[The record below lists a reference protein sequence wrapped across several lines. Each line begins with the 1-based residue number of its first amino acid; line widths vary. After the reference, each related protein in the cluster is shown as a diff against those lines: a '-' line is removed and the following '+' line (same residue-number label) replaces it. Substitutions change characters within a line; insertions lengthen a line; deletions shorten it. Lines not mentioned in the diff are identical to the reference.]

1 MQPDDDI
8 TWMGR
13 ALELARAQ
21 LGRTAPNPAVGCIIV
36 KDSKAIAEAATGDGG
51 RPHAEEAAIEAAG
64 EDAQGATAYVT
75 LEPCSRRSTGA
86 SGCATLLIKAGVKR
100 VVFGCPDPNPN
111 ASDGVVIL
119 TDANVEV
126 EANVLRE
133 KAEQVNC
140 GFIKRLST
148 GRPWLA
154 IASDP
159 ASFDAEFDLEPRES
173 FEDALDRLGAAGL
186 NRVWVRAGTALAA
199 QLSARGLVD
208 ETLL

>member
-1 MQPDDDI
+1 M
-8 TWMGR
+8 
-13 ALELARAQ
+13 
-21 LGRTAPNPAVGCIIV
+21 
-36 KDSKAIAEAATGDGG
+36 
-51 RPHAEEAAIEAAG
+51 
-64 EDAQGATAYVT
+64 
-75 LEPCSRRSTGA
+75 
-86 SGCATLLIKAGVKR
+86 
-100 VVFGCPDPNPN
+100 
-111 ASDGVVIL
+111 
-119 TDANVEV
+119 
-126 EANVLRE
+126 LRE
-133 KAEQVNC
+133 NAEQVNC